1 MEYRG
6 EIVLAII
13 DGRIHSFEDK
23 EVPDAI
29 CSRSIQ

>member
-13 DGRIHSFEDK
+13 DGRIHPFEDK
-23 EVPDAI
+23 EVPDEMLFAH
-29 CSRSIQ
+29 